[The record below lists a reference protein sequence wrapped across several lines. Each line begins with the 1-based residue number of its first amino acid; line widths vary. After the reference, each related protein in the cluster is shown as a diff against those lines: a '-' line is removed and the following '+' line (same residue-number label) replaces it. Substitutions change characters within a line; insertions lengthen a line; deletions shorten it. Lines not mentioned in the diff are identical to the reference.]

1 MGFFDAVD
9 IQVIVDGETG
19 DFFENTAQV
28 KFVDIEPPSE
38 ILQRDPLSTMFYNIV
53 RHFGFECLA
62 GDETTGPSGCKRSTA
77 MKNSASFVMA
87 ARR

>member
-38 ILQRDPLSTMFYNIV
+38 ILQRDPLSTMFYNIM
-53 RHFGFECLA
+53 RHFIDLLILRVRM
-62 GDETTGPSGCKRSTA
+62 SGRG
-77 MKNSASFVMA
+77 
-87 ARR
+87 

>member
-9 IQVIVDGETG
+9 IQVIIDGKTG

-38 ILQRDPLSTMFYNIV
+38 ILQRDPLSTMFY
-53 RHFGFECLA
+53 FGFECLA

-87 ARR
+87 PRR